1 MTRYNGTVDS
11 TEDQGIVADANAT
24 AVPTSE
30 RPNLR
35 EDSRSRARARII
47 QGAMIAI
54 AAFGLDAT
62 IDQVADASGV
72 SRRTVTRYFAT
83 HGELIAATIDEG
95 LTFIGTKIPAPPS
108 SGTDVETWLTDALV
122 NLHEVTRTLL
132 GRAFWDIHIDRP
144 NTPTEVTDAL
154 AKVVV
159 ERYRFAGDFANS
171 AWRAVGGSGTT
182 PTWVGDAFTF
192 HISGFATFALAKYS
206 ATETGQLSARILWVV
221 LQAAVEQQRPR
232 DLDH

>member
-1 MTRYNGTVDS
+1 MTRYNGIVDS
-11 TEDQGIVADANAT
+11 TEDQGIEPVGESPVT
-24 AVPTSE
+24 AASALD

-35 EDSRSRARARII
+35 EDSRSRARTRII
-47 QGAMIAI
+47 QGAMVAI

-83 HGELIAATIDEG
+83 HGELIAATIEEG
-95 LTFIGTKIPAPPS
+95 LTFIGTNMPSAPPP
-108 SGTDVETWLTDALV
+108 GTDAETWLTDALV

-159 ERYRFAGDFANS
+159 ERYRFASDLANS
-171 AWRAVGGSGTT
+171 AWRAVGGSGTP
-182 PTWVGDAFTF
+182 PTWVTDAFTF
-192 HISGFATFALAKYS
+192 HVSGFATFALAKYS
-206 ATETGQLSARILWVV
+206 ATETGRLSARILWVV
-221 LQAAVEQQRPR
+221 LQAAVEQQREV
-232 DLDH
+232 